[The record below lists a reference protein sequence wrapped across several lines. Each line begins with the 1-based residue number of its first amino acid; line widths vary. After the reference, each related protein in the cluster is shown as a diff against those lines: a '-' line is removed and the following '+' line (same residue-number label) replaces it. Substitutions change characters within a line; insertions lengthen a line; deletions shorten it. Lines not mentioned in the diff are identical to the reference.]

1 MHSTPFSAMP
11 YNTLMSDTKL
21 AFQKRIDFHSGVVL
35 AHTMQPAA
43 DYTFASDNTSGACPE
58 VLDAILRANCGKLPS
73 YGEDPLTAEAAD
85 SFRRVF
91 ETDCD
96 VYFVFN
102 GTAANSLALATLC
115 QSYHSVITHEHA
127 HVETDECGAPEFFSN
142 GTKLLLTPGPLAK
155 LDPQAVECTVTKRKD
170 LHYPRPRALS
180 LSCPTELGTV
190 YQPEEVAALGAV
202 ARRHGLRVHMDG
214 ARFANAVAS
223 LGVTPAEMTWKAGV
237 DVLSFG
243 GTKLGSPVG
252 EAVVFFNRAL
262 GEEFAYRCKQAG
274 QLASKMRFLSAP
286 WTVLLRDDLWLEIA
300 GRANA
305 RARRLEAGLRSV
317 SGVEI
322 LYPVEANAVFAR
334 LPEHVHGGMRDRGW
348 RYYLFIGGGARLMC
362 SWSTTEEEVDAF
374 LRDIRELARAN
385 GQTSPNP

>member
-1 MHSTPFSAMP
+1 MP
-11 YNTLMSDTKL
+11 PPVNY
-21 AFQKRIDFHSGVVL
+21 A
-35 AHTMQPAA
+35 
-43 DYTFASDNTSGACPE
+43 FASDNTAGACPE
-58 VLDAILRANCGKLPS
+58 VLDAVLRANAGPMPS
-73 YGEDPLTAEAAD
+73 YGEDSLTAEASD
-85 SFRRVF
+85 TFRRLF

-96 VYFVFN
+96 VYFVFT
-102 GTAANSLALATLC
+102 GTAANSLALASLC
-115 QSYHSVITHEHA
+115 QSYHSVITHECA

-155 LDPQAVECTVTKRKD
+155 LDPAAVERTVTKRRD
-170 LHYPRPRALS
+170 LHYPKPRAVS

-190 YQPEEVAALGAV
+190 YRPEEVCAIGDV
-202 ARRHGLRVHMDG
+202 AQRHGLRVHMDG

-223 LGVTPAEMTWKAGV
+223 LGVAPAELTWKAGV

-274 QLASKMRFLSAP
+274 QLASKMRFLAAP
-286 WTVLLRDDLWLEIA
+286 WTVLLQNNLWLRIA

-305 RARRLEAGLRSV
+305 LARRLQTGLLSIP
-317 SGVEI
+317 GVEV

-334 LPEHVHGGMRDRGW
+334 IPARVHESLRSRGW
-348 RYYLFIGGGARLMC
+348 RYYLFIGGGARFMC
-362 SWSTTEEEVDAF
+362 SWSTTEEEVDA
-374 LRDIRELARAN
+374 LLQDIRESALSEK
-385 GQTSPNP
+385 TTVTTP

>member
-1 MHSTPFSAMP
+1 MLGFPMRMSA
-11 YNTLMSDTKL
+11 
-21 AFQKRIDFHSGVVL
+21 
-35 AHTMQPAA
+35 QPNYA
-43 DYTFASDNTSGACPE
+43 FASDNTSGSCPE
-58 VLDAILRANCGKLPS
+58 VLEAVLRANSGRLPS
-73 YGEDPLTAEAAD
+73 YGEDPLTAEASDA
-85 SFRRVF
+85 FRRLF

-96 VYFVFN
+96 VYFVFT

-115 QSYHSVITHEHA
+115 QSYHSVITHEFA

-155 LDPQAVECTVTKRKD
+155 LDPEAVERTVTKRND
-170 LHYPRPRALS
+170 LHFPKPRALS

-190 YQPEEVAALGAV
+190 YRPEEVAALGTV
-202 ARRHGLRVHMDG
+202 AQRHGLRVHMDG
-214 ARFANAVAS
+214 ARFANAVAF
-223 LGVTPAEMTWKAGV
+223 LGIAPAELTWKAGV

-274 QLASKMRFLSAP
+274 QLASKMRFLSVP
-286 WTVLLRDDLWLEIA
+286 WTVLLRDHLWLEIA

-305 RARRLEAGLRSV
+305 CARRLEAGLRSIP
-317 SGVEI
+317 GVEI

-334 LPEHVHGGMRDRGW
+334 FPEHVHTGLRSRGW
-348 RYYLFIGGGARLMC
+348 RYYLFIGGGARFMC
-362 SWSTTEEEVDAF
+362 SWSTTEEEVDA
-374 LRDIRELARAN
+374 LVRDVRESTLLAKRAPEA
-385 GQTSPNP
+385 S

>member
-1 MHSTPFSAMP
+1 MNP
-11 YNTLMSDTKL
+11 
-21 AFQKRIDFHSGVVL
+21 R
-35 AHTMQPAA
+35 A

-58 VLDAILRANCGKLPS
+58 VLDAIIQANQGKLPS
-73 YGEDPLTAEAAD
+73 YGDDPLTAEAAD
-85 SFRRVF
+85 AFRRLF

-102 GTAANSLALATLC
+102 GTAANSLSLATLC
-115 QSYHSVITHEHA
+115 QSYHSVISHELA

-155 LDPQAVECTVTKRKD
+155 LDPEAVERTVTRRRD

-190 YQPEEVAALGAV
+190 YRPEEVAALGAV
-202 ARRHGLRVHMDG
+202 AKRHGLRVHMDG

-223 LGVTPAEMTWKAGV
+223 LGVAPAELTWKAGV

-286 WTVLLRDDLWLEIA
+286 WTALLRDNLWLEIA
-300 GRANA
+300 NRANS
-305 RARRLEAGLRSV
+305 RARRLEAGLRCV
-317 SGVEI
+317 PGVEI

-334 LPEHVHGGMRDRGW
+334 LPEHLHEGLRDRGW

-362 SWSTTEEEVDAF
+362 SWSTTEEDVDAL
-374 LRDIRELARAN
+374 LRDLREIAQAATRSS
-385 GQTSPNP
+385 GNP